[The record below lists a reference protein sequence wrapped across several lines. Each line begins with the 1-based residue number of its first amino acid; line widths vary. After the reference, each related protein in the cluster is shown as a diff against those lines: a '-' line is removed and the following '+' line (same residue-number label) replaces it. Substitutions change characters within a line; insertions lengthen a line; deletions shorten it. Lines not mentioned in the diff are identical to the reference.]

1 MIVQQEYHG
10 PPPVQFT
17 GQTSLMTQQSIL
29 SQDQLPYQSLPM
41 HLMNRED
48 NLSEENVLM
57 RREQGEIYVSG
68 LRMVEWMKV
77 YTLLTCYNY
86 ISITLFI
93 LDFL

>member
-1 MIVQQEYHG
+1 
-10 PPPVQFT
+10 
-17 GQTSLMTQQSIL
+17 MTPQSIL

-48 NLSEENVLM
+48 NLSEENVLT

-68 LRMVEWMKV
+68 LQMVEWMKV
-77 YTLLTCYNY
+77 YTLLACYNY
-86 ISITLFI
+86 ISITFFI